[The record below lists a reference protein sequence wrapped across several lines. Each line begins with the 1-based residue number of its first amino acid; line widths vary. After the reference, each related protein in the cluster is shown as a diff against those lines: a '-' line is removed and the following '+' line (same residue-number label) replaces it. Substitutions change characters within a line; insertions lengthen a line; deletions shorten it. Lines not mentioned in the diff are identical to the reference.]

1 MTPTDM
7 TSGVRVTVLPVTGAA
22 ADDLVATHGQGHDP
36 GTHRPLRRRQ
46 SLVGHCLAR
55 AMGAGGPVRG
65 SISHAGPW
73 AGCAISRLGPIGLD
87 LEIAKPGRHWR
98 AIADSW
104 FTPAESRW
112 LDSAGEDG
120 FLALWT
126 LREAWAKAQGL
137 DLAAAMALDGSALPA
152 VMGSQARLILGGKVW
167 TVLHRRL
174 DGVHLA
180 LVAQGIDEFGE
191 TVIEVLR

>member
-1 MTPTDM
+1 MVPTDM
-7 TSGVRVTVLPVTGAA
+7 TSGLRVTVLPITGGT
-22 ADDLVATHGQGHDP
+22 ADDLVAAYGQGLDHDH
-36 GTHRPLRRRQ
+36 HRPLRRRQ

-55 AMGAGGPVRG
+55 AMGAGGPG
-65 SISHAGPW
+65 QCSISHAGPW

-87 LEIAKPGRHWR
+87 LEVPKPGRHWR

-104 FTPAESRW
+104 FTPAECRW
-112 LDSAGEDG
+112 LDSTGEDG

-126 LREAWAKAQGL
+126 LREAWAKAQRL

-152 VMGSQARLILGGKVW
+152 AMDNQARLILGGEVW
-167 TVLHRRL
+167 AVLHRRL

-180 LVAQGIDEFGE
+180 LATQGIDDFSE